1 MRNRSR
7 IESFGLRQRS
17 GAFTVCFPS
26 WNDILFVCAR
36 TPAELVGA
44 WQPPF
49 QKIKC
54 VSGLSSCVPVLLHA
68 IVILIALFFLFK
80 EFSCSLSLFS
90 SCILCFSRSVMVDW
104 QKYSFGH
111 NARRSREQICV
122 FYDALLHVLAIGAV
136 FTTRGTRVVSRQHL
150 WQLSGVASE
159 SLCDSHD
166 KQLVTMGVCFVVFRT
181 KWVRTLFLF
190 FFVCSLDRTVLLS
203 FSPVWNQQCLL
214 ACGQMRTRRIFL
226 YTRVCVTRGTPT
238 HTANTHHVGDVVVSF
253 FSLIDHWVSADR
265 SVNRRR
271 RGSRS
276 LRRPR
281 SPNSWRHDNNTLRY
295 HCALCG
301 PAAIM
306 ASRRFWDSSSNVV

>member
-1 MRNRSR
+1 MFLSLWHGRLAKVQFRSQR
-7 IESFGLRQRS
+7 AKVQRADLRVSRCASARACDRRSFHHTWDS
-17 GAFTVCFPS
+17 CCEPP
-26 WNDILFVCAR
+26 
-36 TPAELVGA
+36 TPVAAEWGRHGSMLC
-44 WQPPF
+44 
-49 QKIKC
+49 C
-54 VSGLSSCVPVLLHA
+54 VSNKMGTD
-68 IVILIALFFLFK
+68 F
-80 EFSCSLSLFS
+80 
-90 SCILCFSRSVMVDW
+90 
-104 QKYSFGH
+104 
-111 NARRSREQICV
+111 V
-122 FYDALLHVLAIGAV
+122 F
-136 FTTRGTRVVSRQHL
+136 
-150 WQLSGVASE
+150 
-159 SLCDSHD
+159 
-166 KQLVTMGVCFVVFRT
+166 
-181 KWVRTLFLF
+181 F

-226 YTRVCVTRGTPT
+226 YTHVCVTRGTPT

-253 FSLIDHWVSADR
+253 FSFIDHWVSADR